1 MKDAFGRRIQK
12 KPVMENTVQK
22 LRALST
28 EELEKL
34 KERRELLTFLGLKTG
49 RFHGR
54 AKGGQSNLARAT
66 QYLIAAGKREIR
78 GTQIEDI
85 LKEIVA
91 GRLKEV
97 RSKHGGFAYSRILN
111 ILEIAGIAN
120 RETGEIDIGAV
131 KKCLKE
137 NRILHKGEW

>member
-1 MKDAFGRRIQK
+1 MKDAFGRRIRK

-22 LRALST
+22 LRALSA

-34 KERRELLTFLGLKTG
+34 KERRELLAFLGLKRG

-54 AKGGQSNLARAT
+54 ARGGPSNLGRAT

-78 GTQIEDI
+78 GTQTEDI

-91 GRLKEV
+91 GQLKEV
-97 RSKHGGFAYSRILN
+97 PNKHGKFAYSQILSV
-111 ILEIAGIAN
+111 LEIAGIAN
-120 RETGEIDIGAV
+120 PKTGKIDIGAV

>member
-22 LRALST
+22 LRALSM
-28 EELEKL
+28 EELKKL
-34 KERRELLTFLGLKTG
+34 EERKELLAFLGLKTG

-54 AKGGQSNLARAT
+54 ARAGQSNIARAT
-66 QYLIAAGKREIR
+66 KYLIAAGKREIR
-78 GTQIEDI
+78 GTQTEDI

-97 RSKHGGFAYSRILN
+97 RSKHGGFAYSQILN
-111 ILEIAGIAN
+111 TLEIAGIAN
-120 RETGEIDIGAV
+120 RKTGKIDIGAI